1 MKRYSYILLALIL
14 VSCGAPSGQFK
25 IEGRFLNLNQ
35 GEFYVYS
42 TDGLINGVDT
52 IHTTGGRFSYQI
64 PCEDKGTL
72 MLVFPN
78 FSEQPIFAESGKTA
92 HVKADAT
99 HLKEMMVEG
108 SDANELMS
116 RFRQA
121 VATASPPE
129 TVKKAALFIK
139 DNPKSPVSIYLL
151 KQYFI
156 LSVTPDYR
164 QAVQLADV
172 LLKAQPENV
181 ELIRLKHD
189 IDIMNVMQVNATM
202 PSFTAVDIYG
212 RSVSDASLR
221 GKVAVVH
228 VWSSWNYESQ
238 DILRRLRNLY
248 TDHRSQI
255 GIVGICIDGAK
266 RDCRNF
272 LKHDSVAWPTICDEQ
287 MFDGQLLAKFGLLS
301 IPDNVVMDTNGKVV
315 ARGLNANEMNERL
328 KEMLKKS
335 SP

>member
-42 TDGLINGVDT
+42 TDGLIEGVDT
-52 IHTTGGRFSYQI
+52 IHTSGGRFSYQI

-92 HVKADAT
+92 HVKGDAT

-129 TVKKAALFIK
+129 TMQKAALFIK
-139 DNPKSPVSIYLL
+139 DNATSPVSIFLL
-151 KQYFI
+151 KRYFI
-156 LSVTPDYR
+156 QSVTPDIR
-164 QAVQLADV
+164 QAAQLADILV
-172 LLKAQPENV
+172 KAQPKNA
-181 ELIRLKHD
+181 ELVRLKQD
-189 IDIMNVMQVNATM
+189 IDILNISQVNAVL
-202 PSFTAVDIYG
+202 PAFSAVDING
-212 RSVSDASLR
+212 RGVSDAILR
-221 GKVAVVH
+221 GKVAVIH

-238 DILRRLRNLY
+238 DIQRRI
-248 TDHRSQI
+248 RSIKQDYSNQLGVI
-255 GIVGICIDGAK
+255 GICVDASR
-266 RDCRNF
+266 RDCKNF
-272 LKHDSVAWPTICDEQ
+272 LKHDSVSWSTICDEQ
-287 MFDGQLLAKFGLLS
+287 MLESQLLAKLGLSS
-301 IPDNVVMDTNGKVV
+301 IPDNIILDTSGKVI
-315 ARGLNANEMNERL
+315 ARGLNANDMRDRL
-328 KEMLKKS
+328 QQMLKKEK
-335 SP
+335 P

>member
-42 TDGLINGVDT
+42 TDGLIDGVDT
-52 IHTTGGRFSYQI
+52 IHTNGGRFSYQI
-64 PCEDKGTL
+64 PCEDKGTI

-92 HVKADAT
+92 HVKGDAT

-121 VATASPPE
+121 VANASPPE
-129 TVKKAALFIK
+129 AIKTAALFIK

-164 QAVQLADV
+164 QASQLADV
-172 LLKAQPENV
+172 LLKAQRENV
-181 ELIRLKHD
+181 ALVRLKHD
-189 IDIMNVMQVNATM
+189 IDILKTMQVNDRL

-212 RSVSDASLR
+212 RSVSDAALR

-228 VWSSWNYESQ
+228 VWSTWNYESQ
-238 DILRRLRNLY
+238 DIARRLRTLSNDTRNQL
-248 TDHRSQI
+248 
-255 GIVGICIDGAK
+255 GVVGICIDASK
-266 RDCRNF
+266 RDCRNY
-272 LKHDSVAWPTICDEQ
+272 LKHDSVTWSTVCDEK
-287 MFDGQLLAKFGLLS
+287 MFDCDLMAKLGLAS
-301 IPDNVVMDTNGKVV
+301 IPDNIIYDTSGRVI
-315 ARGLNANEMNERL
+315 ARGLNANDIRNKLEEL
-328 KEMLKKS
+328 LKKN

>member
-42 TDGLINGVDT
+42 TDGLIDGVDT
-52 IHTTGGRFSYQI
+52 IHTNGGRFSYQI
-64 PCEDKGTL
+64 PCEDKGTI

-78 FSEQPIFAESGKTA
+78 FSEQPIFAESGPPEATKTA
-92 HVKADAT
+92 A
-99 HLKEMMVEG
+99 M
-108 SDANELMS
+108 
-116 RFRQA
+116 
-121 VATASPPE
+121 
-129 TVKKAALFIK
+129 FIK

-164 QAVQLADV
+164 QASQLADV
-172 LLKAQPENV
+172 LLKAQRENV
-181 ELIRLKHD
+181 ALVRLKHD
-189 IDIMNVMQVNATM
+189 IDILKTMQVNDRL

-212 RSVSDASLR
+212 RSVSDAALR

-228 VWSSWNYESQ
+228 VWSTWNYESQ

-248 TDHRSQI
+248 TDNRSQL
-255 GIVGICIDGAK
+255 GIVGICIDGSK
-266 RDCRNF
+266 RDCRNY
-272 LKHDSVAWPTICDEQ
+272 LKHDSVTWSTVCDEK
-287 MFDGQLLAKFGLLS
+287 MFDCDLMAKLGLAS
-301 IPDNVVMDTNGKVV
+301 IPDNIIYDTSGRVI
-315 ARGLNANEMNERL
+315 ARGLNANDIRNKLEEL
-328 KEMLKKS
+328 LKKN

>member
-35 GEFYVYS
+35 GELYVYS

-52 IHTTGGRFSYQI
+52 IHTNGGRFSYQI
-64 PCEDKGTL
+64 PCEDKGTI

-108 SDANELMS
+108 SDANELMT

-129 TVKKAALFIK
+129 TVQKASLFIK
-139 DNPKSPVSIYLL
+139 DNPKSPVSFYLL

-156 LSVTPDYR
+156 LSATPDYR

-172 LLKAQPENV
+172 LIKAQPENV

-189 IDIMNVMQVNATM
+189 LDILNTMQVNATM

-238 DILRRLRNLY
+238 DILRRLRTMY
-248 TDHRSQI
+248 TDNKSKL

-272 LKHDSVAWPTICDEQ
+272 LKHDSVPWPTICDEQ
-287 MFDGQLLAKFGLLS
+287 MFDGQLITKLGFAS

-315 ARGLNANEMNERL
+315 ARGLNANELRERL
-328 KEMLKKS
+328 EKMLKKD

>member
-42 TDGLINGVDT
+42 TDGLIDGVDT
-52 IHTTGGRFSYQI
+52 IHTSGGRFSYQI

-108 SDANELMS
+108 SEANELMS

-129 TVKKAALFIK
+129 TVKTAALFIK

-156 LSVTPDYR
+156 LSATPDYR

-189 IDIMNVMQVNATM
+189 IDILNTMQVNATM

-238 DILRRLRNLY
+238 DILRRIRTLY
-248 TDHRSQI
+248 TDNRSQL
-255 GIVGICIDGAK
+255 GVVGICIDGSK

-287 MFDGQLLAKFGLLS
+287 MFDGQLLSKFGLLS
-301 IPDNVVMDTNGKVV
+301 IPDNVIMDTSGKVV
-315 ARGLNANEMNERL
+315 ARGLNANEMRERL
-328 KEMLKKS
+328 EKMLKKS

>member
-42 TDGLINGVDT
+42 TDGLIEGVDT

-92 HVKADAT
+92 HVKGDAS

-108 SDANELMS
+108 TDANELMS
-116 RFRQA
+116 RFREA
-121 VATASPPE
+121 VANASQPE
-129 TVKKAALFIK
+129 TVQKAALFIR
-139 DNPKSPVSIYLL
+139 DNAKSPVSIFLL
-151 KQYFI
+151 KRYFI
-156 LSVTPDYR
+156 QSVTPDIH
-164 QAVQLADV
+164 QAAQLV
-172 LLKAQPENV
+172 NTLIKAQPKNP
-181 ELIRLKHD
+181 ELIRLKQD
-189 IDIMNVMQVNATM
+189 IDILNISQVNAVL
-202 PSFTAVDIYG
+202 PSFSAIDIYG

-238 DILRRLRNLY
+238 DILRRLRTMY
-248 TDHRSQI
+248 TDNKSKL
-255 GIVGICIDGAK
+255 GIVGICIDASK

-272 LKHDSVAWPTICDEQ
+272 LKHDSVPWPTICDEQ
-287 MFDGQLLAKFGLLS
+287 MFDGQLLAKIGLS
-301 IPDNVVMDTNGKVV
+301 SVPDNIIIDTHGKVV
-315 ARGLNANEMNERL
+315 ARGLNANEMRERIG
-328 KEMLKKS
+328 KMLKKD

>member
-42 TDGLINGVDT
+42 TDGLIDGVDT
-52 IHTTGGRFSYQI
+52 IHTNGGRFSYQI
-64 PCEDKGTL
+64 PCEDKGTI

-92 HVKADAT
+92 HVKGDAT

-121 VATASPPE
+121 VANASPPE
-129 TVKKAALFIK
+129 ATKTAAMFIK

-164 QAVQLADV
+164 QASQLADV
-172 LLKAQPENV
+172 LLKAQRENV
-181 ELIRLKHD
+181 ALVRLKHD
-189 IDIMNVMQVNATM
+189 IDILKTMQVNDRL

-212 RSVSDASLR
+212 RSVSDAALR

-228 VWSSWNYESQ
+228 VWSTWNYESQ
-238 DILRRLRNLY
+238 DIQRRLRSLREENGSKL
-248 TDHRSQI
+248 
-255 GIVGICIDGAK
+255 GVVGICIDASK
-266 RDCRNF
+266 RDCRNY
-272 LKHDSVAWPTICDEQ
+272 LKHDSVGWSTICDEQ
-287 MFDGQLLAKFGLLS
+287 MLESPLLTKLGMMS
-301 IPDNVVMDTNGKVV
+301 VPDNMIIDTSGRII
-315 ARGLNANEMNERL
+315 ARGLNPNDMRERL
-328 KEMLKKS
+328 EKLLK
-335 SP
+335 